1 MSQAKRNYFCLH
13 HKITKQKEDFKT
25 MLIKQ
30 TCGIKCSN
38 LLDNQLVPTFLV
50 FGNMINK
57 SVGSQ
62 VLMESKPPS
71 DYNVT
76 RRTSILETLL
86 FNRNVMMKNRCNF
99 AIII

>member
-1 MSQAKRNYFCLH
+1 
-13 HKITKQKEDFKT
+13 

-76 RRTSILETLL
+76 RRTRLLETLL